1 MSSTSTSLSE
11 LPRRRP
17 TARQADMVRRLV
29 DAATEEIKATGYTD
43 LTVRNVAARAGVAA
57 ATAYTYF
64 ASKDHLVAEVFWRR
78 LRALPPHRVDRKRG
92 PAARVGSALGDL
104 TAFLAAEPALA
115 AAATSALLAPDPDV
129 KHVRDRVG
137 GEIRRRIEAAL
148 GDRDEG
154 VVQAL
159 ELAVG
164 GAMIQAGMGH
174 LPYDQLPDRI
184 ADVAALLTRDRR

>member
-1 MSSTSTSLSE
+1 MSNTAAITE

-17 TARQADMVRRLV
+17 TAKQADMVRRLV
-29 DAATEEIKATGYTD
+29 EAATEEIKASGYDD

-64 ASKDHLVAEVFWRR
+64 ASKDHLIAEAFWRR
-78 LRALPPHRVDRKRG
+78 LRALPPPHVDRRRG

-104 TAFLAAEPALA
+104 TEFLASEPELA
-115 AAATSALLAPDPDV
+115 AAATSALLASDPDV
-129 KHVRDRVG
+129 KHIRDRVG

-148 GDRDEG
+148 DGRDDD
-154 VVQAL
+154 VVGAL
-159 ELAVG
+159 ELAVA

-174 LPYDQLPDRI
+174 LSYGELPSRV
-184 ADVAALLTRDRR
+184 AAVAALLVKDRR